1 MGIRSPILSLL
12 SEVRPPSW
20 VSRSLRSLR
29 GRPAA
34 DGGHPAAGGGRGRG
48 EGDEFL
54 LTLILGLG
62 HLFGLLW
69 RGISFSFVL
78 VTYSELRRFD
88 KMADVGV
95 DAFILLLLTVKKDAG
110 LRPSGRGRG
119 IPCRR
124 RGLKIRGSRVRY

>member
-12 SEVRPPSW
+12 SEVRPPSR
-20 VSRSLRSLR
+20 VSWSLRSLR

-34 DGGHPAAGGGRGRG
+34 DGGHPAAGGRPAAGGGRGRG

-69 RGISFSFVL
+69 RRISFSL
-78 VTYSELRRFD
+78 ISDPL
-88 KMADVGV
+88 
-95 DAFILLLLTVKKDAG
+95 ILKNEE
-110 LRPSGRGRG
+110 
-119 IPCRR
+119 
-124 RGLKIRGSRVRY
+124 KIY